1 MSAIIEVKNLVKR
14 YGSLTAVDGISFTV
28 QEGALFAFLGPNG
41 AGKSTTINVL
51 CTTLSKNE
59 GVVLV
64 NGHEIGRHDD
74 EVRRSIGVVFQH
86 SVLDDLLTVREN
98 LEVRASFYGVKGA
111 ALKKRIAYLTEVVG
125 LSDFIDRRYGKLSG
139 GQRRRADVAR
149 ALVNTP
155 KILFLDEPTTG
166 LDPQTR
172 LKVWSSLYEMK
183 RKERMTV
190 FLTTHYMEEAATAD
204 DVAIIDH
211 GKIVAQ
217 GTPAALKDKYSNDSM
232 IAVPKDMA
240 ALEGALNGMGCLFTR
255 KNDTVTVPVKDSMDA
270 LELLKKLE
278 PLIASFEVVKGNMDS
293 VFMTV
298 TGRKIRGDEEE

>member
-28 QEGALFAFLGPNG
+28 EQGALFAFLGPNG
-41 AGKSTTINVL
+41 AGKSTTINVI
-51 CTTLSKNE
+51 CTTLSKTE
-59 GVVLV
+59 GEIII
-64 NGHEIGRHDD
+64 NGHKLGRQDD
-74 EVRRSIGVVFQH
+74 DIRRSIGVVFQH

-111 ALKKRIAYLTEVVG
+111 ALKKRVEYLTDVVG
-125 LSDFIDRRYGKLSG
+125 LGDFIDRRYGKLSG
-139 GQRRRADVAR
+139 GQRRRTDVAR

-172 LKVWSSLYEMK
+172 LKVWNSLYEMQ
-183 RKERMTV
+183 RKEKMTV

-217 GTPAALKDKYSNDSM
+217 GTPSALKDQYSSDCL
-232 IAVPKDMA
+232 ILVPKDMV
-240 ALEGALNGMGCLFTR
+240 GMTARLSQDNLQHTV
-255 KNDTVTVPVKDSMDA
+255 KNDTIAIPVKDSLEA
-270 LELLKKLE
+270 LAILKRFE
-278 PLIASFEVVKGNMDS
+278 PLVASFEVVKGNMDT
-293 VFMTV
+293 VFMNV
-298 TGRKIRGDEEE
+298 TGHQIRGEGEE